1 LCFAFDDLGCFA
13 KVMVHCSPLGEA
25 VAIMTE
31 VENMDEAVVTAQL
44 ELAFGEKPVASDGE
58 SCPVSPDV
66 EDTLSEGG
74 SGNENSWTYY
84 FRSSTIT
91 IGKIKEMV
99 EKSYFPE
106 DGARAPGV
114 ETVPE
119 TDNDKA
125 MMYEDFFVAGLRIP
139 LHPTLADILL
149 HFQAKLHQLMP
160 NTIAQLL
167 KYFWMV
173 GKRYELHYQSK
184 TVGTP

>member
-25 VAIMTE
+25 VAVMTE
-31 VENMDEAVVTAQL
+31 VENMDEVVVVAEL

-74 SGNENSWTYY
+74 SGNKNSRTYY
-84 FRSSTIT
+84 FWSSTIT
-91 IGKIKEMV
+91 VGKIKEMV

-106 DGARAPGV
+106 DGARAPRV
-114 ETVPE
+114 KTVLE
-119 TDNDKA
+119 MDNDKA
-125 MMYEDFFVAGLRIP
+125 MVYEDFFVTGLRIP

-149 HFQAKLHQLMP
+149 HFQASIDAQYDR
-160 NTIAQLL
+160 TIIKIFLDAR
-167 KYFWMV
+167 KAV
-173 GKRYELHYQSK
+173 
-184 TVGTP
+184 